1 MGEAALGWKGNPTKE
16 DSVLWADGAQHPEC
30 CPALGQPSLPLLCC
44 LPPRGQLLAGQAL
57 PESASVS
64 GGFPRGQGGPRD
76 PPFMASRSLPNRA

>member
-44 LPPRGQLLAGQAL
+44 LPP
-57 PESASVS
+57 
-64 GGFPRGQGGPRD
+64 
-76 PPFMASRSLPNRA
+76 